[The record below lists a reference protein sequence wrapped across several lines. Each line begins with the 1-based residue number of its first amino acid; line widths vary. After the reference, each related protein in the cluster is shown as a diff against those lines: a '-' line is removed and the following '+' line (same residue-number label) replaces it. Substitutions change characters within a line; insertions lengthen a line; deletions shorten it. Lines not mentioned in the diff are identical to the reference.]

1 MLHVLATAALAQQ
14 WSYGYYQDKNCNKPV
29 TTITLENKKGK
40 EATGLNLGQCITSK
54 FLSTEWSMK
63 LNSCSSDANGR
74 FTDVIECDKGDCK
87 GKCGPRK
94 DVTYKN
100 ETCVKVDGSYRKMWL
115 NGACTAAPCFPSKAM
130 VMKPNGIPVRV
141 DALVEGD
148 EIVATTDDGTLTTD
162 TVSLLSIR
170 QPEAK
175 AQFLVL
181 VTASN
186 ATLTLTPEHHLP
198 VGTACCSTLK
208 KARDVNV
215 GETVWAIKNGAA
227 AKSTVITAISRAP
240 GQGLHSPVLT
250 HGRLPVVDG
259 LVTSFDSIDKV
270 RLAQFGLAPLIAAC
284 KKSGTCAKFRE
295 LFLAGDGKYV
305 AMAGSQQAA

>member
-1 MLHVLATAALAQQ
+1 M
-14 WSYGYYQDKNCNKPV
+14 
-29 TTITLENKKGK
+29 
-40 EATGLNLGQCITSK
+40 
-54 FLSTEWSMK
+54 
-63 LNSCSSDANGR
+63 
-74 FTDVIECDKGDCK
+74 
-87 GKCGPRK
+87 
-94 DVTYKN
+94 TYKN
-100 ETCVKVDGSYRKMWL
+100 NTCVKIDGSFRKL
-115 NGACTAAPCFPSKAM
+115 TLDGACAAAPCFPSKAM
-130 VMKPNGIPVRV
+130 VMKPNGILMRM

-148 EIVATTDDGTLTTD
+148 EIVATTEDGTLTTD

-170 QPEAK
+170 KPEAM

-181 VTASN
+181 VTANN

-208 KARDVNV
+208 KAKDVIV
-215 GETVWAIKNGAA
+215 GETVWTIKDGAA
-227 AKSTVITAISRAP
+227 TKSTAITAISKAP

-270 RLAQFGLAPLIAAC
+270 RLAQFGLASLIAAC
-284 KKSGTCAKFRE
+284 KKSGTCTKFRE

-305 AMAGSQQAA
+305 AKQAA